1 MALKCNR
8 ERLALRKIQREI
20 NVWRAGGGMSNPA
33 DNTLLNSLDKI
44 IRTYDLGKD

>member
-1 MALKCNR
+1 MVLRCNR
-8 ERLALRKIQREI
+8 ERLALREIQREI
-20 NVWRAGGGMSNPA
+20 NIWRIGGGMSNPA